1 MRRLL
6 IIAAC
11 TAAAC
16 GAIFARSGRHA
27 LPSEVLSPGLQAGPV
42 SAASGSDTKIIDLKS
57 DLSGPVAPGD
67 SVIFLVGN
75 FAAQHNGAVITC
87 DSAVRY
93 SDKRIEFFGNVLI
106 NKNTTYI
113 YGDRA
118 DYNGE
123 INEARVYS
131 EIIKV
136 VDGDAT
142 LYTYRFRFNT
152 KDNVGEFSQGGVLT
166 NRDNVLESVRG
177 YYYADTKELAAVDQV
192 EMRNEEYELK
202 GDSVVYNMA
211 TDNAFFFDRTNIWSH
226 DGNYLYADR
235 GEYRKADTLYVVTR
249 NGYVLTREQ
258 EMWSDSIDFYR
269 ADNHVILRRDVQI
282 DDAPH
287 KVLAFADYGE
297 YWREPGNA
305 FLTRNPSLVSYDL
318 SQGDSLFMR
327 ADSMFLYTIRWE
339 DEKKEQEAAADAGN
353 ASESGSPESGG
364 RADSFGKA
372 SRLDS
377 LGRVALPDS
386 LGKAPRPDSLGQAVL
401 PDSLRAAGA
410 ADSLGVARAVDS
422 LAGADTVR
430 LSDDERRALQKE
442 EARQAKEARK
452 KAAAE
457 AKKELL
463 AEIAARRQAKKTAKL
478 LAQKERE
485 EARLTARR
493 LKAESK
499 LRARQARAARRGKPL
514 PVDSTLLQEIDD
526 RLARNAAV
534 QDSLFGLL
542 FDRWAADS
550 VEVAATV
557 DSLALLPP
565 RDSICR
571 LMKGYRNVRIY
582 RSDFQGVCDSITAL
596 SADST
601 IHLYIDPVLWNQ
613 SNQITSEVMDVY
625 TRNGAIERA
634 EFVGS
639 PMMVSELDTVHYNQI
654 SGKEMTAYFRNNE
667 IWLDNVNGNA
677 RTLYYNQD
685 GEPPQVT
692 GLFFVESGGINFYV
706 DEQQVVR
713 MSWYNEPRYSIYPMD
728 KIPPEQELYLKGFKW
743 EGARR
748 PAQRDVF
755 DRHLRPSER
764 TERSALAH
772 PSFPLRQRV
781 DEHRKMLTEQRR
793 WADRVDQVDPATVEW
808 MRELGFEVGQP
819 RESGPKF

>member
-1 MRRLL
+1 
-6 IIAAC
+6 
-11 TAAAC
+11 
-16 GAIFARSGRHA
+16 
-27 LPSEVLSPGLQAGPV
+27 
-42 SAASGSDTKIIDLKS
+42 
-57 DLSGPVAPGD
+57 
-67 SVIFLVGN
+67 
-75 FAAQHNGAVITC
+75 
-87 DSAVRY
+87 
-93 SDKRIEFFGNVLI
+93 
-106 NKNTTYI
+106 YI

-136 VDGDAT
+136 VDGDAKI
-142 LYTYRFRFNT
+142 YTYRFRFNT

-305 FLTRNPSLVSYDL
+305 FLTRDPSLVSYDL

-364 RADSFGKA
+364 RADSLRGLA
-372 SRLDS
+372 SRGGGSVDS
-377 LGRVALPDS
+377 F
-386 LGKAPRPDSLGQAVL
+386 GKAPRPDSLGQAVL

-499 LRARQARAARRGKPL
+499 LRARQARAARRC
-514 PVDSTLLQEIDD
+514 LL
-526 RLARNAAV
+526 
-534 QDSLFGLL
+534 
-542 FDRWAADS
+542 
-550 VEVAATV
+550 
-557 DSLALLPP
+557 
-565 RDSICR
+565 
-571 LMKGYRNVRIY
+571 Y
-582 RSDFQGVCDSITAL
+582 
-596 SADST
+596 
-601 IHLYIDPVLWNQ
+601 
-613 SNQITSEVMDVY
+613 TS
-625 TRNGAIERA
+625 
-634 EFVGS
+634 
-639 PMMVSELDTVHYNQI
+639 
-654 SGKEMTAYFRNNE
+654 
-667 IWLDNVNGNA
+667 
-677 RTLYYNQD
+677 
-685 GEPPQVT
+685 
-692 GLFFVESGGINFYV
+692 
-706 DEQQVVR
+706 
-713 MSWYNEPRYSIYPMD
+713 
-728 KIPPEQELYLKGFKW
+728 
-743 EGARR
+743 
-748 PAQRDVF
+748 
-755 DRHLRPSER
+755 
-764 TERSALAH
+764 
-772 PSFPLRQRV
+772 
-781 DEHRKMLTEQRR
+781 
-793 WADRVDQVDPATVEW
+793 
-808 MRELGFEVGQP
+808 
-819 RESGPKF
+819 